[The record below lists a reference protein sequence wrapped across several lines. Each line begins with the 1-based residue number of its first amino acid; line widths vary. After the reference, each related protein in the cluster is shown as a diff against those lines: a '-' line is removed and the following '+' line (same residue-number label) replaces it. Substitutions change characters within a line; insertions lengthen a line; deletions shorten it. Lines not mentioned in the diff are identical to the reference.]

1 MKLNFDR
8 IKEITLGAERIE
20 QEDKYIKFYRFTK
33 EEETAYR
40 ERMECFYERSLF
52 TAGIKLV
59 FKTDSKSLFIKAN
72 IPHLCIRKFFSFDV
86 LVNGEYIGSIDNF
99 SDKDMSGEYATVE
112 LPIAP
117 CEKDFELGAGEK
129 TVTIYLPYS
138 VIVELEELIIDDG
151 AYVEAV
157 KPNKKLLVYG
167 DSITQGFDILRPS
180 EHHIPRLANSLG
192 TEVFNKAIAGEVFW
206 SGITMYKA
214 EYVPDYIIV
223 SYGSNDWTSETA
235 ESFMKNCS
243 EFFANLKQNYPT
255 SKIFVLTPI
264 WRNDTEK
271 ITQLGKFED
280 VENSIVNAVGDMD
293 NVMVISGLDLVPH
306 ESKYF
311 GDGALHPND
320 EGFNL
325 FFENLY
331 FHIKD
336 KLA

>member
-1 MKLNFDR
+1 
-8 IKEITLGAERIE
+8 
-20 QEDKYIKFYRFTK
+20 
-33 EEETAYR
+33 
-40 ERMECFYERSLF
+40 
-52 TAGIKLV
+52 
-59 FKTDSKSLFIKAN
+59 
-72 IPHLCIRKFFSFDV
+72 
-86 LVNGEYIGSIDNF
+86 
-99 SDKDMSGEYATVE
+99 
-112 LPIAP
+112 
-117 CEKDFELGAGEK
+117 
-129 TVTIYLPYS
+129 
-138 VIVELEELIIDDG
+138 
-151 AYVEAV
+151 
-157 KPNKKLLVYG
+157 
-167 DSITQGFDILRPS
+167 
-180 EHHIPRLANSLG
+180 
-192 TEVFNKAIAGEVFW
+192 
-206 SGITMYKA
+206 
-214 EYVPDYIIV
+214 
-223 SYGSNDWTSETA
+223 
-235 ESFMKNCS
+235 MKNCS